1 MGIESERENV
11 ITVLHGADL
20 KMQQQLHCHAS
31 CTVPN
36 TAVSLQAFG
45 KHTHTLY
52 ILFNT
57 GEKRILQRFRDMD
70 SFI

>member
-1 MGIESERENV
+1 MEHERENMM
-11 ITVLHGADL
+11 TVLHNADL

-31 CTVPN
+31 CTIPN

-45 KHTHTLY
+45 KHTVTLY
-52 ILFNT
+52 ILFDT
-57 GEKRILQRFRDMD
+57 GEKRILQSFRDMD